1 MMKKFY
7 LIVLISLCITPLIG
21 LKAQTKIKKVSV
33 AFYNQ
38 ENLFDTI
45 DGENNDADFLP
56 DGVKHWTMER
66 YQKKLKHMSEAI
78 SVLADG
84 KAPDILGL
92 CEVENRGVVE
102 DLIKQE
108 ALKKY
113 NYQIV
118 HFESSDKRGID
129 NALIY
134 RTGKFIMTDAS
145 THFVKLPEDYL
156 ITRDILEV
164 DGFIMNEPVSILVGH
179 WPSRSG
185 GEKASMPR
193 RLAAAKVMRHLTD
206 SLMQENPNRK
216 VILMGDF
223 NDDPN
228 SPSLTKGLGSINK
241 EKQVRDGDL
250 FNTTAKLYRKGYGT
264 LAYRDTWNL
273 FDNIVV
279 TSNLIRGSKDEWQ
292 VLRDKRTGA
301 FGRISQN
308 PNLIQKTGHYKGY
321 PFRTFSGDKFQNGYS
336 DHFPVFIYLVR
347 STK

>member
-1 MMKKFY
+1 MKKFY
-7 LIVLISLCITPLIG
+7 LITLIALCFSSLSG
-21 LKAQTKIKKVSV
+21 LKAQSKGKKVSV

-56 DGVKHWTMER
+56 EGVKHWTKER
-66 YQKKLKHMSEAI
+66 YELKLKHMAEAI

-102 DLIKQE
+102 DLVAQE

-113 NYQIV
+113 NYQVV
-118 HFESSDKRGID
+118 HFESPDKRGID

-134 RTGKFIMTDAS
+134 RPNKFAFTGAAS
-145 THFVKLPEDYL
+145 HFVKLPEDYIL
-156 ITRDILEV
+156 TRDILEV
-164 DGFIMNEPVSILVGH
+164 NGLLMGEPVAILVGH

-193 RLAAAKVMRHLTD
+193 RLAAAKVMKQVTD
-206 SLMQENPNRK
+206 NLMSQNKGQK

-228 SPSLTKGLGSINK
+228 SPSLTEGLKSVNREADVK
-241 EKQVRDGDL
+241 DGDL
-250 FNTTAKLYRKGYGT
+250 FNTTAKLYNKGYGT

-273 FDNIVV
+273 FDNIVI
-279 TSNLIRGSKDEWQ
+279 TSNLLNAPQNEWH

-347 STK
+347 SAK

>member
-1 MMKKFY
+1 MKKFY
-7 LIVLISLCITPLIG
+7 LIVLFSLFLTPFWNI
-21 LKAQTKIKKVSV
+21 KAQHKVQKVSV

-56 DGVKHWTMER
+56 DGVKHWTPER
-66 YQKKLKHMSEAI
+66 YKMKLEHMADAI
-78 SVLADG
+78 SLLADG

-102 DLIKQE
+102 DLIKQDK
-108 ALKKY
+108 LKDLDY
-113 NYQIV
+113 RIV
-118 HFESSDKRGID
+118 HFESPDKRGID
-129 NALIY
+129 CSLIY
-134 RTGKFIMTDAS
+134 RAGKFTLTNANS
-145 THFVKLPEDYL
+145 HFVQLAESYL
-156 ITRDILEV
+156 LTRDILEV
-164 DGFIMNEPVSILVGH
+164 NGLLMGEPVSILVGH

-185 GEKASMPR
+185 GEKASAPR
-193 RLAAAKVMRHLTD
+193 RLAAAKVMKRVTD
-206 SLMQENPNRK
+206 SLINLGKDQK

-228 SPSLTKGLGSINK
+228 SPSIIDGLSCVNK
-241 EKQVRDGDL
+241 EEEVKDGGL
-250 FNTTAKLYRKGYGT
+250 FNTTAELYRKGYGT

-279 TSNLIRGSKDEWQ
+279 TSNLLKGKESEWHMIKDE
-292 VLRDKRTGA
+292 RTGA

-308 PNLIQKTGHYKGY
+308 PKLIQQTGHYKGY

-347 STK
+347 SVK

>member
-7 LIVLISLCITPLIG
+7 LIALLALSFTPFSSV
-21 LKAQTKIKKVSV
+21 KAQHKTQKVSI

-56 DGVKHWTMER
+56 DGIKHWTEER
-66 YQKKLKHMSEAI
+66 YKHKLSHMAEAI

-102 DLIKQE
+102 DLIKQDQ
-108 ALKKY
+108 LKDL
-113 NYQIV
+113 NYRIV
-118 HFESSDKRGID
+118 HFESPDKRGID
-129 NALIY
+129 CSLIY
-134 RTGKFIMTDAS
+134 RAGKFSLTNANS
-145 THFVKLPEDYL
+145 HFVQLPESYIL
-156 ITRDILEV
+156 TRDILEV
-164 DGFIMNEPVSILVGH
+164 NGILMGEPVSILVGH

-185 GEKASMPR
+185 GEKASAPR
-193 RLAAAKVMRHLTD
+193 RLAAAKVMKRVTD
-206 SLMQENPNRK
+206 SLMRLGNNQK

-228 SPSLTKGLGSINK
+228 SPSLTEGLGSINK

-273 FDNIVV
+273 FDNIVI
-279 TSNLIRGSKDEWQ
+279 TSNLLRGKKSEWQ

-308 PNLIQKTGHYKGY
+308 PKLIQQTGHYKGY

-347 STK
+347 SVK